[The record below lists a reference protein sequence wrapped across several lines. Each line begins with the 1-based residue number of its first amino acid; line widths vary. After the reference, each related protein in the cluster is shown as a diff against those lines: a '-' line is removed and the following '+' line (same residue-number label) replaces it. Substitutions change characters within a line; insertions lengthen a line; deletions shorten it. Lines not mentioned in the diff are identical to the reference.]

1 MGVRQSFLQ
10 PRLGH
15 VAHLVWVDYC
25 SMGLWLNFWVAF
37 IWASGPNLSVID

>member
-15 VAHLVWVDYC
+15 VAHLVWVDYGLVAQFLGGIY
-25 SMGLWLNFWVAF
+25 MGKWPKLECL
-37 IWASGPNLSVID
+37 